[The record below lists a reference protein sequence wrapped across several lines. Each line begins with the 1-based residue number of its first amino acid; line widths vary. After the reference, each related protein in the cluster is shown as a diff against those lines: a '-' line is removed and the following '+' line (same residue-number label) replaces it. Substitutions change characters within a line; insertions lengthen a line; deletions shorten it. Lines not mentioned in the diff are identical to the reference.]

1 MLPRCSPVLP
11 FTHLLGLEAESS
23 RKTYLPTFE
32 RPFPAAS
39 LITIKVI
46 FNIVSQAS
54 VSFQMYITI
63 HALRVIYLASVRRI

>member
-1 MLPRCSPVLP
+1 
-11 FTHLLGLEAESS
+11 
-23 RKTYLPTFE
+23 LPTFE